1 MKHIPAFEKQILT
14 TVSNLQHSSPMHL
27 LAAVGDIDGDG
38 RPDCVVS
45 AGNGQMVWLQ
55 NAGDRQWPARLI
67 DDVEQM
73 GCGGTLSDLTGNGLA
88 DVING
93 SNRHGDE
100 LYWWENSGSWDERWR
115 RRLIA
120 KTGVFQIHDIL
131 VADITGDGTLSLV
144 FTNRMGAAGTS
155 IFRVPVPI
163 NPRVSPWPGIETI
176 YVGAAEHNE
185 HSTQSGG
192 APQPEEGLAV
202 GDIDGDGRLELIGGT
217 RWFKYVRG
225 RWQAHKFT
233 RGYVATR
240 CAVGDINGDGHDE
253 IVLAEGSA
261 VADGRLAWF
270 EPGRDPTKPW
280 TEHLL
285 DKGLQEARSLAVA
298 DMLGNGNGDIVV
310 GEFGNRN
317 EEQELIGRPP
327 ELRVYENDG
336 SGNFTP
342 HVIDSGTGTDRSIVA
357 ITTDSGTC
365 DIICKPLYG
374 PDQRNVIR
382 WKNTTE

>member
-14 TVSNLQHSSPMHL
+14 TVSDPQHSSPMHL

-38 RPDCVVS
+38 RLDYVVS
-45 AGNGQMVWLQ
+45 ASDGQMVWLQ
-55 NAGDRQWPARLI
+55 NTDDQQWPARLI
-67 DDVEQM
+67 DDVQRM
-73 GCGGTLSDLTGNGLA
+73 GYGGTLSDLTGNGLP

-93 SNRHGDE
+93 NDRRGDE
-100 LYWWENSGSWDERWR
+100 LYWWENSGDWDQRWK

-120 KTGVFQIHDIL
+120 KTGIFQIHDI
-131 VADITGDGTLSLV
+131 VAADITGDGTLSLV

-155 IFRVPVPI
+155 VFRVPVPI

-176 YVGAAEHNE
+176 CVGAAEQDE
-185 HSTQSGG
+185 RTIEGG
-192 APQPEEGLAV
+192 DGPQPEEGLAV
-202 GDIDGDGRLELIGGT
+202 GDIDGDGRLELISGT

-225 RWQAHKFT
+225 RWQAHKFV
-233 RGYVATR
+233 RGYLATR
-240 CAVGDINGDGHDE
+240 CAVGDINGDGRDE
-253 IVLAEGSA
+253 IVLAESSDTVG
-261 VADGRLAWF
+261 GRLAWF

-285 DKGLQEARSLAVA
+285 AEDLQGARSLAVA
-298 DMLGNGNGDIVV
+298 DLLGNSDIVV
-310 GEFGNRN
+310 GEAGNRN
-317 EEQELIGRPP
+317 QQQELTGRPP
-327 ELRVYENDG
+327 ELRVYRNEG

-357 ITTDSGTC
+357 ITTDSGKY
-365 DIICKPLYG
+365 DIVGKPPYG
-374 PDQRNVIR
+374 DDRWSVIR